1 MDYMVITDE
10 ISLLIETETRR
21 TSDILVDQLIQK
33 RKELHLTQQ
42 DIADATG
49 IKRPNIARIEG
60 KRYTPTLEVLNR
72 YADCLGMRVELT
84 LEQKD
89 AKAV

>member
-1 MDYMVITDE
+1 MDYMCITND
-10 ISLLIETETRR
+10 ISILIETQTREE
-21 TSDILVDQLIQK
+21 SDMIVDQLIAR

-42 DIADATG
+42 EIADATG

-72 YADCLGMRVELT
+72 YADCLGMRVGLS
-84 LEQKD
+84 LEK
-89 AKAV
+89 K

>member
-1 MDYMVITDE
+1 MDYMCLTDE
-10 ISLLIETETRR
+10 ISFLIETQTKKE
-21 TSDILVDQLIQK
+21 SDLIVDQLIAR

-42 DIADATG
+42 EIADATG

-72 YADCLGMRVELT
+72 YADCLGMRVELS
-84 LEQKD
+84 LQK
-89 AKAV
+89 K